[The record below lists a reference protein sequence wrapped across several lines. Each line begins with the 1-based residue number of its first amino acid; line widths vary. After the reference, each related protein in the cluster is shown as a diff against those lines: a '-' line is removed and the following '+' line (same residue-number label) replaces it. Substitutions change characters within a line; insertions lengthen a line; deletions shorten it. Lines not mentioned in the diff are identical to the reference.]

1 MEQANYAAAVEQE
14 LAKSILRISTVK
26 HARVHLALP
35 QQSVFVRDRTPP
47 KACRDYTLPGR
58 NMDASQVNAIIN
70 LVASSVPYL
79 NPTDVSVVDSL
90 GNLLSDTSQENPLG
104 MTSAQLR
111 HKQQLEDTYRNRIYQ
126 LLGPIYGEDNVRAQ
140 VDVELDFTKSKVLLR
155 LMIRTKKEK
164 RHDLKCCLSTGWRP
178 LTHKAYRAR
187 RRTNRL
193 WT

>member
-26 HARVHLALP
+26 HARVNLALP

-47 KACRDYTLPGR
+47 KASVVITRYPGR
-58 NMDASQVNAIIN
+58 HMDANQVNAIIN

-104 MTSAQLR
+104 MTSAAASQAANLR
-111 HKQQLEDTYRNRIYQ
+111 TRTVIESINCLVQSMAKITC
-126 LLGPIYGEDNVRAQ
+126 
-140 VDVELDFTKSKVLLR
+140 VLKL
-155 LMIRTKKEK
+155 T
-164 RHDLKCCLSTGWRP
+164 LS
-178 LTHKAYRAR
+178 
-187 RRTNRL
+187 
-193 WT
+193 

>member
-47 KACRDYTLPGR
+47 KASVVITRYPGR
-58 NMDASQVNAIIN
+58 HMDANQVNAIIN

-111 HKQQLEDTYRNRIYQ
+111 HKQQR
-126 LLGPIYGEDNVRAQ
+126 GHVP
-140 VDVELDFTKSKVLLR
+140 
-155 LMIRTKKEK
+155 
-164 RHDLKCCLSTGWRP
+164 
-178 LTHKAYRAR
+178 
-187 RRTNRL
+187 
-193 WT
+193 